1 MRARFTQS
9 FKVQAVEKAL
19 SRSDITSLKEIAE
32 NLGVGHSTLH
42 KWVVKFRKQAFETI
56 SNEGAV
62 NVGSM
67 GKEKRP
73 QDWSPE
79 EKLAMVIRC
88 GVLSEE
94 AANKLCREQGLYTHH
109 IQQWKEEFVGGV
121 SASTPVKNASEAKH
135 LRHENKALK
144 KELNRKDKALAET
157 AALLVLQKK
166 VNDIWGNDEDNS
178 Q

>member
-1 MRARFTQS
+1 MRAKFSQS

-19 SRSDITSLKEIAE
+19 SRSDVTSLKEISDS
-32 NLGVGHSTLH
+32 LGIGQSTLQ
-42 KWVVKFRKQAFETI
+42 KWIVKSRNQEFESI
-56 SNEGAV
+56 SNEGISSV
-62 NVGSM
+62 SGRV
-67 GKEKRP
+67 KERRP

-79 EKLAMVIRC
+79 EKLDMIIRC
-88 GVLSEE
+88 AVLSEDE
-94 AANKLCREQGLYTHH
+94 VSKLCREQGLYPHH
-109 IQQWKEEFVGGV
+109 VKQWKQDFVGGAAV
-121 SASTPVKNASEAKH
+121 NTPVNNPLEAKH

-166 VNDIWGNDEDNS
+166 VHAIWGNDEDSS